1 MSSDEVG
8 KRIQSPSGSKTDKTP
23 SGGGKTSAMTE
34 WEELGSRLREI
45 REYLN
50 LSQQDVAS
58 GTSIPRSAI
67 SDIERGQRKVDS
79 LELRRFA
86 KLYRLPVSYLLGEE
100 LTEVE
105 AVSVLARAVTDL
117 TDQDRKE
124 VFRFAEFLRFSA
136 RADAADSGTKSS

>member
-1 MSSDEVG
+1 
-8 KRIQSPSGSKTDKTP
+8 
-23 SGGGKTSAMTE
+23 MTE
-34 WEELGSRLREI
+34 WEELGNRLREI

-86 KLYRLPVSYLLGEE
+86 KLYRYPVSYLLGEE

-105 AVSVLARAVTDL
+105 AASVLARAVTDL
-117 TDQDRKE
+117 TEQDRKE

-136 RADAADSGTKSS
+136 KSEAAGSKPKPT

>member
-1 MSSDEVG
+1 MSSNEAKKSVPTSDASTTSETNSDEA
-8 KRIQSPSGSKTDKTP
+8 KSG
-23 SGGGKTSAMTE
+23 AMKE
-34 WEELGSRLREI
+34 WEELGNRLREI

-86 KLYRLPVSYLLGEE
+86 KLYRYPVSYLLGEE

-105 AVSVLARAVTDL
+105 ATSVLARAVTDL
-117 TDQDRKE
+117 TEQDRKE

-136 RADAADSGTKSS
+136 PGRSGRQQT